1 MLILTCLVLS
11 VGLVVAQTT
20 KASGV
25 VLDDTGETVPGA
37 SVVVKG
43 TTVGTATDVDGK
55 FSLNVPEG
63 KNTLVISFIGL
74 KSQEVKAGVD
84 LRIKLEADESTMLD
98 DVMVVAYGT
107 TDKKSFTGSAS
118 VIKPDQITKR
128 NASNVSKAIDGLVS
142 GVTVTSGS
150 GQPGAGSS
158 IIIRGYGSINASND
172 PLYVVD
178 GAPYDGNISAINPND
193 IESMTVL
200 KDASASALYGARGS
214 NGVIIITTKSGKKG
228 ETTVNLKANWGVGS
242 RAVPR
247 YKTVDER
254 GYLET
259 VFQSYKNEQIA
270 AGLSSQNAGIA
281 ALNNMKQGSAPILG
295 ENEQYNP
302 FNYSITE
309 LIDPVTGKVRSD
321 AVLRYN
327 DDWIDESSADSPLRQ
342 EYVLDVTG
350 GSDKTSYLFS
360 FGYLNEKGLLK
371 TTSFERYTGR
381 MKIDSDV
388 KEWFK
393 VGLGSNM
400 ALNKSNTLEATG
412 SANSNVFYSGMLMAP
427 IFPVY
432 ERDADGNILYN
443 TDGSVAF
450 DYGQNR
456 PAGAQTDFNSVAT
469 LFDDKYQ
476 TKRDAVS
483 GRGYFV
489 LGNLKEGPLE
499 GLALNVN
506 LNMDLTNSDRS
517 RYYNPYN
524 GNAAT
529 VKGMLKKENA
539 RTLSYT
545 FNQLVTWK
553 RKFDRHNVD
562 VLAGHESYSYRYNY
576 RTMTKS
582 GFPFGG
588 LTELAAGTTIS
599 DANSS
604 KDTYQIES
612 WLSRFNYN
620 YDDRYYLSLSARR
633 DGSSVLAPDDRWGT
647 FWSIGGN
654 WRISQEKFL
663 SDVKWLDNLA
673 LKASYGLQGNDNI
686 TALYTSTNLDYL
698 NRNLFAWQGLYDLGY
713 PNGTASGALLSQL
726 QNTDFKWERSKNLN
740 IGFDAQ
746 LFNRLSVAVEY
757 YNKKTI
763 DMILRF
769 PMPISTGFD
778 SYSRNIGSM
787 RNQGFEIT
795 LGGDVLRTKDFT
807 WNMTLMGN
815 TISNK
820 VLELTGKN
828 DDAIISGRYINQK
841 GEPINSFYLS
851 RSAGV
856 DPATG
861 DQLYYV
867 WDTDETGNKTNYR
880 VSSSLSDATNSKE
893 IVGNRFPDLYGS
905 INNLF
910 RYKDFDF
917 SILCTYSIGG
927 KIYDSVYNTLMT
939 SSYVGQTRHEN
950 ILRAWKN
957 PGDITDIPKVSF
969 GTTRAVTDADLVS
982 ASYFSI
988 KNIVLGYTIP
998 SSFLRKID
1006 LKSVRVNVTAD
1017 NLLLL
1022 SELEGMD
1029 PQYNFSGGTSFVYSP
1044 VRTISLGLDIKF

>member
-11 VGLVVAQTT
+11 VGFVVAQTT

-74 KSQEVKAGVD
+74 RTQEVKAGVD

-178 GAPYDGNISAINPND
+178 GAPYDGTISAINPND

-270 AGLSSQNAGIA
+270 AGLSPQNAGIA

-321 AVLRYN
+321 AVLRYS

-432 ERDADGNILYN
+432 QRDADGNILYN
-443 TDGSVAF
+443 TDGSVAY
-450 DYGQNR
+450 DYGKNR
-456 PAGAQTDFNSVAT
+456 PAGAQQDFNSVAT

-476 TKRDAVS
+476 TKRDVVS

-506 LNMDLTNSDRS
+506 LNMDMTNSDRS

-539 RTLSYT
+539 RTLSFT
-545 FNQLVTWK
+545 LNQLLTWK
-553 RKFDRHNVD
+553 RKFDRHNID
-562 VLAGHESYSYRYNY
+562 VLAGHEFYSYRYNY

-599 DANSS
+599 DANSY
-604 KDTYQIES
+604 KDTYRIES

-633 DGSSVLAPDDRWGT
+633 DGSSVLSPDDRWGA
-647 FWSIGGN
+647 FWSVGGN

-686 TALYTSTNLDYL
+686 NASPTRTDLDYL
-698 NRNLFAWQGLYDLGY
+698 NRNLYAWQGLYDLGY

-726 QNTDFKWERSKNLN
+726 QNTDLKWERSQNLN

-763 DMILRF
+763 DLILEY
-769 PMPISTGFD
+769 PMPVSSGFT
-778 SYSRNIGSM
+778 SYSKNIGSM

-795 LGGDVLRTKDFT
+795 LGGDVVRAKDFT

-820 VLELTGKN
+820 VLELTDKKDN
-828 DDAIISGRYINQK
+828 IISGRYIIQK
-841 GEPINSFYLS
+841 GEPVNSFYLS
-851 RSAGV
+851 KSAGV

-867 WDTDETGNKTNYR
+867 WDTDEAGNKTNYR
-880 VSSSLSDATNSKE
+880 ISSSLSDATNSKE

-927 KIYDSVYNTLMT
+927 KIYDGVYNTLMT

-969 GTTRAVTDADLVS
+969 GTTRAATDADLVS

-998 SSFLRKID
+998 SSFLRKVD

-1022 SELEGMD
+1022 SELKGMD
-1029 PQYNFSGGTSFVYSP
+1029 PQYNFTGGTSFVYSP